1 MPNYRRAYIPG
12 GTVFLTL
19 VTYQRQPLFAQPENV
34 ALLRQAVATIRAD
47 LPFEIVAAV
56 VLLEHLH
63 FIWKLPPEDSNYSQR
78 VGRIKVLFTRG
89 FNKNQLA
96 TEALSLS
103 RSKHRE
109 QNIWQRRFW
118 EHTIQNDN
126 ELKNCLDYIHYNPV
140 KHGLVSCPHLW
151 EYSSFHKWVR
161 QDYYNY
167 DWGCQCHAKKA
178 ILPDFSNLAEKLG
191 E

>member
-12 GTVFLTL
+12 GTFFLTL

-34 ALLRQAVATIRAD
+34 VLLRQAVATVRAEFS
-47 LPFEIVAAV
+47 FEIVGAV

-63 FIWKLPPEDSNYSQR
+63 FIWTLPPEDSNYSQR
-78 VGRIKVLFTRG
+78 VGRIKVLFTRAL
-89 FNKNQLA
+89 KSKQLA
-96 TEALSLS
+96 NEALPIS

-109 QNIWQRRFW
+109 QDVWQRRFW
-118 EHTIQNDN
+118 EHTIRNEND
-126 ELKNCLDYIHYNPV
+126 LRNCLNYIHYNPV

-151 EYSSFHKWVR
+151 QYSSFNKWVK
-161 QDYYNY
+161 QEYYSD
-167 DWGCQCHAKKA
+167 DWGCQCNGKVPN
-178 ILPDFSNLAEKLG
+178 IPDFSNLFAQLG